1 MRFPS
6 SSLAKEEIVIFDVH
20 HHPFVLARPAAPAF
34 AYLVVWLIL
43 LAKVRFFRVGW
54 VLLAGLAI
62 LVLLLLYW
70 AWRIAVWTHVNFVLT
85 DRRLIYQSGVL
96 TRHSREIP
104 LSRINDVTFCQ
115 MVLGRILGMGDLVIE
130 SASET
135 GKVPFF
141 DLPGPAELKLEIIEQ
156 MHSDSARGG
165 GEDAKS
171 IATEVAREVRRE
183 QPTAEMPP
191 LPPERPP
198 LYSEIVDQIERL
210 DAMRERG
217 AITDDE
223 FEEAKRGLL
232 DRLKR
237 ENPS

>member
-6 SSLAKEEIVIFDVH
+6 SSLAKDEIVVFDVH
-20 HHPFVLARPAAPAF
+20 HHPFVLARPAAPAL

-43 LAKVRFFRVGW
+43 LVKVGFFRVGW
-54 VLLAGLAI
+54 VVLAGLCI

-104 LSRINDVTFCQ
+104 LSRINDITCYQ

-135 GKVPFF
+135 GKIPFF
-141 DLPGPAELKLEIIEQ
+141 DLPGPVALKLEITGQ
-156 MHSDSARGG
+156 MHSARGG
-165 GEDAKS
+165 DEDAKS
-171 IATEVAREVRRE
+171 LATDVAREVRRV

-210 DAMRERG
+210 DAMREHG
-217 AITDDE
+217 AITADE

-232 DRLKR
+232 DRLKK
-237 ENPS
+237 ENSS

>member
-6 SSLAKEEIVIFDVH
+6 SSLAKDEIVVFDVH
-20 HHPFVLARPAAPAF
+20 HHPFVLARPAAPAL
-34 AYLVVWLIL
+34 AYLVVWSIL
-43 LAKVRFFRVGW
+43 VAKVGFFRVGW
-54 VLLAGLAI
+54 VFLAGLAI

-70 AWRIAVWTHVNFVLT
+70 AWRIVVWTHVNLVLT
-85 DRRLIYQSGVL
+85 DRRLIYQCGVL
-96 TRHSREIP
+96 TRHSRETP
-104 LSRINDVTFCQ
+104 LSKINDVASYQ

-141 DLPGPAELKLEIIEQ
+141 DLPGPAALKLEIIEQ
-156 MHSDSARGG
+156 MHSARGG

-210 DAMRERG
+210 EAMREHG
-217 AITDDE
+217 AITDEE

-237 ENPS
+237 ENTS